1 MSTISSVIRA
11 SEARRARRA
20 VPLITRALFQK
31 LSGTNVPSCNHAPTD
46 EVAHSPRPQAPA
58 SEISHVIR
66 LLDNST
72 TATNVAIPTSRFQCL
87 KDTRGNYVRDCWE
100 TVTLTSFS
108 RSQSRG
114 TACEIVGKPRH
125 NEVQQPQRTPRPQ
138 PENRPR
144 PHPQAPASEISH
156 VIRLLDTSTTA
167 TNVAIPTSGFQCLKD
182 MRGNYVRDCWETTTQ
197 RPSTPQ
203 PPTHSEA
210 ATGKPA
216 TASSMDAD
224 QMRKG
229 SFFTSPRPFH
239 HRPSPSVSPALVSGM
254 RIRTSA

>member
-1 MSTISSVIRA
+1 MLEPTGDQCPV
-11 SEARRARRA
+11 ARCSNRRGG
-20 VPLITRALFQK
+20 PLPAPHAL
-31 LSGTNVPSCNHAPTD
+31 
-46 EVAHSPRPQAPA
+46 A

-72 TATNVAIPTSRFQCL
+72 TATNVAIPTSEFQCL
-87 KDTRGNYVRDCWE
+87 KDVRGNYVRDCWE

-108 RSQSRG
+108 RSQSQG
-114 TACEIVGKPRH
+114 TACEIVGKSRH
-125 NEVQQPQRTPRPQ
+125 NDHRHR
-138 PENRPR
+138 
-144 PHPQAPASEISH
+144 
-156 VIRLLDTSTTA
+156 RL
-167 TNVAIPTSGFQCLKD
+167 
-182 MRGNYVRDCWETTTQ
+182 
-197 RPSTPQ
+197 
-203 PPTHSEA
+203 PTHSEA
-210 ATGKPA
+210 ATGEPA

>member
-1 MSTISSVIRA
+1 MLEPTGDQCPV
-11 SEARRARRA
+11 ARCSNRRGG
-20 VPLITRALFQK
+20 PLPAPHAL
-31 LSGTNVPSCNHAPTD
+31 
-46 EVAHSPRPQAPA
+46 A

-87 KDTRGNYVRDCWE
+87 KDMRGNYVQDCWE

-125 NEVQQPQRTPRPQ
+125 NDRRHRNPQHTAKPRP
-138 PENRPR
+138 ENPATASPRPR
-144 PHPQAPASEISH
+144 PQAPASEISH

-167 TNVAIPTSGFQCLKD
+167 TNVAIPTSRFQCLKD

-203 PPTHSEA
+203 PPNTQRSRDRR
-210 ATGKPA
+210 T
-216 TASSMDAD
+216 
-224 QMRKG
+224 R
-229 SFFTSPRPFH
+229 PRP
-239 HRPSPSVSPALVSGM
+239 RRWM
-254 RIRTSA
+254 RIR